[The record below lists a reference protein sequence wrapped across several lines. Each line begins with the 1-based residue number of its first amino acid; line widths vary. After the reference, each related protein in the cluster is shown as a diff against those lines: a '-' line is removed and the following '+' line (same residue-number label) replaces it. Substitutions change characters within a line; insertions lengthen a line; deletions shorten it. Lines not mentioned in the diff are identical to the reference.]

1 MDKQQETIVV
11 LQTTQNSSLAATSTE
26 QLMHCEPQRFPMA
39 LNHHCKGLATEDVF
53 RNKYP
58 TLRKLATEYG
68 TDNVKRRVKL
78 LIVWFNELLN
88 LQRGLNPIA
97 IEEIGDKMVDV
108 YPYYNLTME
117 DLHIA
122 LMNGVSGKYS
132 KDGVVLM
139 VNISIVMSWIDKYF
153 DTRSN
158 EAWNYSRNEDGYHPV
173 GVGERVRKERLVDY
187 LKRTRDG

>member
-1 MDKQQETIVV
+1 M
-11 LQTTQNSSLAATSTE
+11 QTTQNSSLAVTNTE
-26 QLMHCEPQRFPMA
+26 QLMHCEPQRFPVV
-39 LNHHCKGLATEDVF
+39 LNHHCKGLATVDVF

-78 LIVWFNELLN
+78 LILWFNELLN

-97 IEEIGDKMVDV
+97 IEEIGDKMVDI

-158 EAWNYSRNEDGYHPV
+158 EAWTYSRNEDGYHPT
-173 GVGERVRKERLVDY
+173 GVGERASKERLVDY
-187 LKRTRDG
+187 LRRTRDG